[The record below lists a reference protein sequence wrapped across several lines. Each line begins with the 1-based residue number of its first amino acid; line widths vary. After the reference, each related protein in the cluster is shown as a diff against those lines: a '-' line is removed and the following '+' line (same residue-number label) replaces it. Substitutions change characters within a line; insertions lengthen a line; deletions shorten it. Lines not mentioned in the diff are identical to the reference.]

1 MNMSNSEIAK
11 MLMTND
17 HLSNEDKEVLLK
29 ILGVKNDDATQMSF
43 SERISD
49 GFTNF
54 IGSWK
59 FIIASIVFIIVWMVF
74 NAILD
79 GTQYAFDV
87 YPYVFLNLVLAC
99 IAAIQAPIIMM
110 SQNRQDK
117 RESLKTQSDY
127 EIDLKTIIIIQDL
140 YQKTID
146 INDKVDKLSKT
157 VEAMNPSVKAKII
170 ELNPEKNR
178 KKDS

>member
-11 MLMTND
+11 ILMAND
-17 HLSNEDKEVLLK
+17 HLTKDDKEVLLR
-29 ILGVKNDDATQMSF
+29 ILGVKKTTPNKMTF

-49 GFTNF
+49 SFTNF

-59 FIIASIVFIIVWMVF
+59 FIIASIAFIVIWMVF
-74 NAILD
+74 NAVFD
-79 GTQYAFDV
+79 GTSYAFDV

-99 IAAIQAPIIMM
+99 IAAVQAPIIMM

-127 EIDLKTIIIIQDL
+127 EIDLKTIVIIQDL

-146 INDKVDKLSKT
+146 INDKLDELCSIIQANPTIKSK
-157 VEAMNPSVKAKII
+157 VI
-170 ELNPEKNR
+170 ELNPDKNR
-178 KKDS
+178 